1 MKVQYGMASTVFFV
15 VEEHTATKYKRQVL
29 STDVVQTSLAGFLYN
44 FVACCDHLSK
54 ELSER
59 LDN

>member
-1 MKVQYGMASTVFFV
+1 MASTVFFV
-15 VEEHTATKYKRQVL
+15 VEEHTATKHKQQVL
-29 STDVVQTSLAGFLYN
+29 STDVVQTSLAGSLYS